1 MYLGICFKAP
11 LSEKRCVGLQT
22 ILDIE
27 QKEQKMEIATL
38 GIAYFLAGL
47 TIRFTNTGQ
56 LSFVLSILLLEPR

>member
-1 MYLGICFKAP
+1 M
-11 LSEKRCVGLQT
+11 
-22 ILDIE
+22 DIE